1 MASFDL
7 SADPATLQ
15 RVGQMVA
22 DDAVALRDEAGKL
35 VSIIENLKKIWQD
48 DANTIYVNDA
58 NEYIVV
64 LKAIIDA
71 IENHGTYLFETGA
84 GIGSVVEELKNK
96 MNKLRSN
103 T

>member
-7 SADPATLQ
+7 SADPAALQ
-15 RVGQMVA
+15 RVGQLIA
-22 DDAVALRDEAGKL
+22 DDAVTLRDEAGKL
-35 VSIIENLKKIWQD
+35 ISIVENLRSIWQD

-58 NEYIVV
+58 NEYVVV

-96 MNKLRSN
+96 MNKLSSN

>member
-7 SADPATLQ
+7 KADPAALQ
-15 RVGQMVA
+15 RVGQIVA
-22 DDAVALRDEAGKL
+22 DDAVTLREEAGKL
-35 VSIIENLKKIWQD
+35 VSIVENLRSIWQD

-71 IENHGTYLFETGA
+71 LENHGTYLFETGA
-84 GIGSVVEELKNK
+84 GIGSVVDELKNK
-96 MNKLRSN
+96 MTKMSN
-103 T
+103 M